1 EVYSNRNPISIKTYL
16 FSAYSIFMAR
26 DLFDVFHS
34 LQLLTKL
41 DHSRF
46 LCRNSS
52 GVYLSSIVLMRYFAE
67 KLVV

>member
-1 EVYSNRNPISIKTYL
+1 
-16 FSAYSIFMAR
+16 MAC

-41 DHSRF
+41 DHGRF
-46 LCRNSS
+46 LCRDSS
-52 GVYLSSIVLMRYFAE
+52 GVYLSRFVLMRYFAE